1 MNEKRKDPKRKPAA
15 ARKPEA
21 PGKPAAPKAPE
32 AVKQAEAPREAF
44 RTGTVAI
51 VGRPNVGKS
60 TLLNQI
66 VGAHV
71 AITSR
76 KAQTTRHR
84 IQGVFTDRGSQFIFV
99 DTPGYQTEHT
109 NALNREMNRTVGQ
122 VASEVDVVVLV
133 IDAAGWDARDLPV
146 LKLIPKGAPVILAL
160 NKVDRAKDREAVA
173 RTLAEAAEKRDFAA
187 FVPVSAEKGTQVRAL
202 LHEIRQRLPEGPPHY
217 GEDEITDRPERFL
230 AAELVRERIFRLL
243 GDELPYSIAV
253 EIEQFKQEGNLRR
266 ISALIYVDRQSHKA
280 IVIGEKGATLKRI
293 GTEARHAMETLFGS
307 KVFLETHVRVKS
319 GWADNDV
326 ALRSLGYK

>member
-1 MNEKRKDPKRKPAA
+1 MSES
-15 ARKPEA
+15 E
-21 PGKPAAPKAPE
+21 
-32 AVKQAEAPREAF
+32 F

-60 TLLNQI
+60 TFLNKV

-84 IQGVFTDRGSQFIFV
+84 ILGIHTDKRSQIIFL
-99 DTPGYQTEHT
+99 DTPGYQTQHR
-109 NALNREMNRTVGQ
+109 NALNREMNRTVGR
-122 VASEVDVVVLV
+122 AANDVDVIVMM
-133 IDAAGWDARDLPV
+133 IDAAGWDERDTPLLDLLPKEV
-146 LKLIPKGAPVILAL
+146 PVILAL
-160 NKVDRAKDREAVA
+160 NKVDRMKDKSRVALTLEGAVK
-173 RTLAEAAEKRDFAA
+173 RRDFAA
-187 FVPVSAEKGTQVRAL
+187 LVPVSAEKGTQVRAL
-202 LHEIRQRLPEGPPHY
+202 LEEIRKRLPVQAAMY

-230 AAELVRERIFRLL
+230 AAEMVRERIFRLL

-253 EIEQFKQEGNLRR
+253 DIEAFEVEGNLRR
-266 ISALIYVDRQSHKA
+266 IAAAIYVDRPSHKA

-293 GTEARHAMETLFGS
+293 GTEARHAMEELFGS

-319 GWADNDV
+319 GWADSEV
-326 ALRSLGYK
+326 QLRKLGYL